1 MVPHPE
7 PFILA
12 THSSLVISVRQ
23 NYFSSCMW
31 SHKVEIRLASVL
43 VEPKAINN
51 KSRRYSLIKKKKK
64 LETIGRQKS
73 PNKKVIYN
81 AHPN

>member
-23 NYFSSCMW
+23 NHFSSCMW

-51 KSRRYSLIKKKKK
+51 KSRRYSLIKKKK
-64 LETIGRQKS
+64 TRNYWQQKS